1 MLWNTS
7 PHLVDTLHPS
17 HLCRTFIILLSWW
30 QIINKDYPSR
40 PHALLPS
47 PCPPRSIDLLS
58 SSPDTMSNVTI
69 VGPKGEIKTSDLND
83 LIVKSINSQAFIG
96 AFTSLIAAATPPP
109 HSTHRP
115 KLHPTTSQSSPTQ
128 NRNNKLHIQNIGKQ
142 RIKFSVPKRN

>member
-30 QIINKDYPSR
+30 QIIDKDYPSR

-58 SSPDTMSNVTI
+58 SSRDTMSNVTI

-96 AFTSLIAAATPPP
+96 AFTSLIAAANPPP
-109 HSTHRP
+109 FNSSS
-115 KLHPTTSQSSPTQ
+115 KVTSNHQSSPTQ

>member
-7 PHLVDTLHPS
+7 PHLVDTLHLS

-47 PCPPRSIDLLS
+47 PCPRRSIDLLS

-96 AFTSLIAAATPPP
+96 AFTSLIAAANPPP

-115 KLHPTTSQSSPTQ
+115 KLHPTISPV
-128 NRNNKLHIQNIGKQ
+128 L
-142 RIKFSVPKRN
+142 PKTEITNSIFKT

>member
-30 QIINKDYPSR
+30 QIIDKDYPSR

-109 HSTHRP
+109 NSTHRP
-115 KLHPTTSQSSPTQ
+115 KLHPTISPV
-128 NRNNKLHIQNIGKQ
+128 L
-142 RIKFSVPKRN
+142 PKTEITNSIFKT

>member
-109 HSTHRP
+109 P
-115 KLHPTTSQSSPTQ
+115 IQLIVQSYIQPLVSPVLPNTEIT
-128 NRNNKLHIQNIGKQ
+128 NSIFKT
-142 RIKFSVPKRN
+142 